1 MTEADPTCIGRV
13 RQVLGSTVTVA
24 LDPDL
29 AGVSPIYRGR
39 LQPVGQI
46 GSLVRFPQGLI
57 DLVGTV
63 SLVAIAELA
72 GPQQPAQTVQTGE
85 RWLQVQLLGEI
96 DRASERFQ
104 RGVGTFPGLDDPV
117 HFATAE
123 HLSAV
128 FPPAGEGHLRIGC
141 LAAAEDVSVCLDV
154 GRLVIRHAAVVGSTG
169 SGKTSAVASVLQGFA
184 RGGWSGANI
193 VVIDPHGEYGSALGG
208 HGAVRSV
215 LGQGEARL
223 RVPFWAMKADDLLR
237 VLTGMAG
244 EGTAARRF
252 RALVTEGRREFVRS
266 AKWLTLDPAAV
277 TLDTPVPFDL
287 RAAWHRLDYENNEV
301 RAVKKDPDTAVIE
314 SAGDPATLRSTIFEQ
329 YGPGGAAPY
338 QSPEY
343 GTYGALPE
351 RLRLALGDPR
361 FQFLQEPAGDPEGHD
376 PLIEVLREWLGGD
389 RPVSVLDFAGVPDD
403 AAETAIGV
411 VMDLLFEVAVRSPAE
426 GAGIGRPNPVL
437 VVLEEAHRYLSESGS
452 ELTSAAANRIAR
464 EGRKYGVGLL
474 MVTQRPSEL
483 PPTALSQCGTLIAL
497 RLSNSQDQG
506 QIRSALP
513 DAVEGLAAV
522 LPSLRTG
529 EAVISGEALVLPAR
543 ALVDLPD
550 PQPLADDPSLAP
562 WRRDAKALDLAPA
575 LARWRGTYEEESS

>member
-1 MTEADPTCIGRV
+1 M
-13 RQVLGSTVTVA
+13 GSTVTVA

-39 LQPVGQI
+39 IQPLGQI
-46 GSLVRFPQGLI
+46 GSLVRFPQGLV

-63 SLVAIAELA
+63 SLVGIAELA
-72 GPQQPAQTVQTGE
+72 GPQQPSQTVQTGE
-85 RWLQVQLLGEI
+85 RWLQVQLLGQI
-96 DRASERFQ
+96 ERGAKRFE

-123 HLSAV
+123 HLAAV
-128 FPPAGEGHLRIGC
+128 FPAAGHEHLRLGR
-141 LAAAEDVSVCLDV
+141 LAAAEDVPVCLDV
-154 GRLVIRHAAVVGSTG
+154 GRLVIRHSAVVGSTG
-169 SGKTSAVASVLQGFA
+169 AGKTSAVASLLQGFV
-184 RGGWSGANI
+184 RGGWTGANI
-193 VVIDPHGEYGSALGG
+193 VVVDPHGEYGSALGD

-215 LGQGEARL
+215 LGQGEGRL
-223 RVPFWAMKADDLLR
+223 RVPFWAMKTDDLLR
-237 VLTGMAG
+237 VLTGITG
-244 EGTAARRF
+244 QGTGARRF
-252 RALVTEGRREFVRS
+252 RALVTEGRREFVTQ
-266 AKWLTLDPAAV
+266 AEWLTLDPAAV
-277 TLDTPVPFDL
+277 TVDTPVPFDL
-287 RAAWHRLDYENNEV
+287 RAVWHQLDYENNEV
-301 RAVKKDPDTAVIE
+301 RRVKKDPATVAVKTK
-314 SAGDPATLRSTIFEQ
+314 GDPATLRPTRFEQ
-329 YGPGGAAPY
+329 YGPGGAEPF

-361 FQFLQEPAGDPEGHD
+361 FQFLQEPAGDPKGND
-376 PLIEVLREWLGGD
+376 PLIDTMQEWLGAD
-389 RPVSVLDFAGVPDD
+389 KPVSVLDFAGVPDD

-411 VMDLLFEVAVRSPAE
+411 VMDLVFEAAVRTPKE
-426 GAGIGRPNPVL
+426 GPGIGRPDPVL
-437 VVLEEAHRYLSESGS
+437 IVLEEAHRYLSESGS

-543 ALVDLPD
+543 ALLDLPD
-550 PQPLADDPSLAP
+550 PQPFADDPSLAP
-562 WRRDAKALDLAPA
+562 WRSGAKTPDLAPA
-575 LARWRGTYEEESS
+575 LARWRGTYEEESP